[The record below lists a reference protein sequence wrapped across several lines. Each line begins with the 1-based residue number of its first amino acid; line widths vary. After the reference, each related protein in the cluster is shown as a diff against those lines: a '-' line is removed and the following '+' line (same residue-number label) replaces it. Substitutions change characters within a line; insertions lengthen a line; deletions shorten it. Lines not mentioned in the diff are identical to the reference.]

1 MLSRLALADDRAAL
15 PAGVIP
21 VPEPGDHH
29 AFLYC

>member
-21 VPEPGDHH
+21 APNPATHS
-29 AFLYC
+29 AFLYR